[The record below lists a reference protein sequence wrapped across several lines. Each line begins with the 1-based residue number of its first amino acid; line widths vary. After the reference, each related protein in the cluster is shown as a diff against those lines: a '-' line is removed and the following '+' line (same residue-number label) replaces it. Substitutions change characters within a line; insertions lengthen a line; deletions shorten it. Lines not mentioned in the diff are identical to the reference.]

1 MNLPWVLVSCHVIM
15 AYTDNFHCSCCHCPM
30 SAEQTRSLWASSS
43 TPRFPFQGQGKQ
55 PDPLGSSQ
63 QLFAFCPG
71 FTGGRTDTTG
81 LKSCD
86 TLLLIPVPLCHD
98 GFGEGSR
105 ETDQRP
111 EAEKKRRCTYSSPCE
126 LCQLRARSPG
136 AGGATKGAVQ
146 EEVRVF

>member
-1 MNLPWVLVSCHVIM
+1 MSCHVIM
-15 AYTDNFHCSCCHCPM
+15 AYTDHFHCSCCHCPM

-55 PDPLGSSQ
+55 PDPPGSSQ

-111 EAEKKRRCTYSSPCE
+111 EAEKRGDAPTRLPVSSVSSV
-126 LCQLRARSPG
+126 LGAPG
-136 AGGATKGAVQ
+136 QAVQ
-146 EEVRVF
+146 PKERFRRR